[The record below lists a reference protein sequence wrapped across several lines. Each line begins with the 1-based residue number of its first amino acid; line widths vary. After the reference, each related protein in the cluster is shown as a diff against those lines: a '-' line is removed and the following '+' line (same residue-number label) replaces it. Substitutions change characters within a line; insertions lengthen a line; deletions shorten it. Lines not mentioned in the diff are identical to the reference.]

1 MDLCKS
7 LFPQLTNKYIISVPE
22 IYHFLQFGTCS
33 VYFISQFILVFGL
46 ISEIHYFE
54 DFFILYHMYWSFLD
68 NDWLKERYTHSE
80 SFSCL
85 LTDDI

>member
-7 LFPQLTNKYIISVPE
+7 LFLQLTNKYTISVPE

-46 ISEIHYFE
+46 LFEFHYFE

-68 NDWLKERYTHSE
+68 NGWLKERYIHLE
-80 SFSCL
+80 SSSCL
-85 LTDDI
+85 LTGDI

>member
-7 LFPQLTNKYIISVPE
+7 LFLQLTNKYTILALE
-22 IYHFLQFGTCS
+22 IYHFLQFGTYS
-33 VYFISQFILVFGL
+33 VHFISQFILVFGL
-46 ISEIHYFE
+46 LFEIHYFE

-68 NDWLKERYTHSE
+68 NDWLKERYTHLE
-80 SFSCL
+80 SSGCL

>member
-7 LFPQLTNKYIISVPE
+7 LFLQLTNKYTILALK

-46 ISEIHYFE
+46 IFMIHYFE
-54 DFFILYHMYWSFLD
+54 EIFILYHMYWSFLD